1 MSLENMLFAR
11 DVGMFG
17 IELEFFLLNDKSRP
31 ALDSGYSILEA
42 WTRSGYAGLL
52 CHELASFQ
60 LEINPGPW
68 PLSRTGLVTAV
79 KELQRMTQDL
89 RKLAKAHRLRLDS
102 SAFVPNISTDEL
114 ESPCFF
120 TREPSYLASARYF
133 EHRSACLEWENG
145 EALQLHG
152 DKVVGCINE
161 IHIHVQHRTDRET
174 LEFFNFLN
182 KAGSQTCS
190 RFEGPITVNGSRLKR
205 GCTTTRLFE
214 DANGEW
220 NRDSSVRRVGF
231 LPFAVHSFE
240 EYAAI
245 LDTFEL
251 VAEPSLLDPFRAVY
265 FWVRLRGAPGRLRVE
280 FRPMEMAESWQERV
294 CYLVNIA
301 LAFQQS
307 RAGDGMTESES

>member
-1 MSLENMLFAR
+1 MPPENTLSTR
-11 DVGMFG
+11 EIGMFG
-17 IELEFFLLNDKSRP
+17 IELEFFLLNDEFRP
-31 ALDSGYSILEA
+31 ALDSCYSILEA
-42 WTRSGYAGLL
+42 WKRSGYAGPV

-68 PLSRTGLVTAV
+68 PLSRTGLATAV
-79 KELQRMTQDL
+79 KELQQITGDL
-89 RKLAKAHRLRLDS
+89 RELVRTHRLRLDS
-102 SAFVPNISTDEL
+102 SAFVPNISRGDL
-114 ESPCFF
+114 ESPYFF
-120 TREPSYLASARYF
+120 TQEPSYLASARYF
-133 EHRSACLEWENG
+133 EHRSAFLEWENG
-145 EALQLHG
+145 QTLQLNG
-152 DKVVGCINE
+152 DKLVGCINE

-182 KAGSQTCS
+182 KAGSQTCA
-190 RFEGPITVNGSRLKR
+190 RFKGPITVNGSPLKTD
-205 GCTTTRLFE
+205 CTTTKLFE

-240 EYAAI
+240 QYAAT

-251 VAEPSLLDPFRAVY
+251 VAEPSVLDPFRAVY
-265 FWVRLRGAPGRLRVE
+265 FWARLRGAPGQLRVE

-294 CYLVNIA
+294 CYLADVA

-307 RAGDGMTESES
+307 RTEVPA